1 MFTLE
6 ILQLQEVDR
15 PQKLIPDFMTWAQC
29 FAVYTAALGTD
40 QPQWLPELMGYQLDM
55 AKYAR
60 KYKWPS
66 WVIFNM
72 NFHQEAACR
81 PNLSWA
87 EAAGHRESKIY
98 SQCFTG
104 MAKDP
109 HESWCRTCQ
118 SLDHSTSFCP
128 MMPPTKT
135 PRKERQSVEAT
146 GKSSEIC
153 RNYNTKG
160 CTYPKCQRQHIYH
173 CCKEKHSASRCPHL
187 DTNLGG
193 DGKS

>member
-1 MFTLE
+1 M
-6 ILQLQEVDR
+6 R
-15 PQKLIPDFMTWAQC
+15 
-29 FAVYTAALGTD
+29 
-40 QPQWLPELMGYQLDM
+40 YQFDK
-55 AKYAR
+55 AKYSR

-66 WVIFNM
+66 WVIFDM
-72 NFHQEAACR
+72 NFRQEAACR

-104 MAKDP
+104 MSKDP
-109 HESWCRTCQ
+109 RESWCRTCQ
-118 SLDHSTSFCP
+118 SLDHSTSLCP

-135 PRKERQSVEAT
+135 QKECQPMEAA

-160 CTYPKCQRQHIYH
+160 CTYPKCQRQHICLH
-173 CCKEKHSASRCPHL
+173 CKEPHKKQRL
-187 DTNLGG
+187 QSDDLV
-193 DGKS
+193 KWYCSLYRILFFSLS